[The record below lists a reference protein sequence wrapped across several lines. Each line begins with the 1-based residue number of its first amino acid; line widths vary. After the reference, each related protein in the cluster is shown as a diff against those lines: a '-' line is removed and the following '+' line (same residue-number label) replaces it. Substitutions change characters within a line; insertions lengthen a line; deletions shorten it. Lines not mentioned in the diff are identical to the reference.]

1 MRGLAVVLMIE
12 THVFDSFL
20 AFRYRSSEWYWLSQ
34 FLGGMPAPMF
44 LFLAGIS
51 LALVLDRL
59 REKKATTKGIFEK
72 VLRRGGW
79 VLLIAYLFRLE
90 QSAEW
95 YPFAPWD
102 QIWKVD
108 ILN

>member
-1 MRGLAVVLMIE
+1 MRGLAVLLMIE

-20 AFRYRSSEWYWLSQ
+20 VLRDRSSESYWLSQ
-34 FLGGMPAPMF
+34 YLGGMPAPMF

-59 REKKATTKGIFEK
+59 NEKQTPSLTILEKLCRRAGWILFLAYAFRFEQ
-72 VLRRGGW
+72 
-79 VLLIAYLFRLE
+79 A
-90 QSAEW
+90 ACW
-95 YPFAPWD
+95 YPYSRWD
-102 QIWKVD
+102 GFWKVD